1 MSTKTATKRKP
12 QARPAPELGLYR
24 FEERILREEA
34 EREAALRE
42 QLQAES
48 PLPAPYGFRPR
59 PRLGWIERLRRW
71 WRRLWGR

>member
-42 QLQAES
+42 S
-48 PLPAPYGFRPR
+48 APYGFRPR
-59 PRLGWIERLRRW
+59 PRPGWIERLRRW
-71 WRRLWGR
+71 WRSLWER